1 VGILAVSSAAQTI
14 YNMVQSQGIVATL
27 GFIAAQIWSKV
38 VMVAGTIATWAVT
51 AATWAFNAAL
61 TANPIGLIV
70 MGVVA
75 LIVVIAILIKKFGL
89 FKVVKVMLMAAF
101 LPLILI
107 IGVFKLIYKGVAS
120 LVERLGGI
128 GQVMKYVGMMLLVV
142 MGPIGWLIGAGIL
155 IYKNF
160 DKIKEVL
167 FAVGKSI
174 FDFMMKPINFVLNG
188 IKSMVAALGGFKNMA
203 MTALKIAFWPLFLAW
218 KIFQKMKSL
227 IGKIFGGG
235 GAAAGGGG
243 APAPEMHSGGM
254 VTGTGNAT
262 VQKGE
267 AVLTE
272 QQQGSMMSTQAMES
286 KLDQLIQLMGQ
297 QGPIALGVNQTK
309 VNTARVADSIV

>member
-1 VGILAVSSAAQTI
+1 
-14 YNMVQSQGIVATL
+14 
-27 GFIAAQIWSKV
+27 
-38 VMVAGTIATWAVT
+38 
-51 AATWAFNAAL
+51 
-61 TANPIGLIV
+61 
-70 MGVVA
+70 
-75 LIVVIAILIKKFGL
+75 
-89 FKVVKVMLMAAF
+89 
-101 LPLILI
+101 
-107 IGVFKLIYKGVAS
+107 
-120 LVERLGGI
+120 
-128 GQVMKYVGMMLLVV
+128 
-142 MGPIGWLIGAGIL
+142 
-155 IYKNF
+155 
-160 DKIKEVL
+160 
-167 FAVGKSI
+167 
-174 FDFMMKPINFVLNG
+174 
-188 IKSMVAALGGFKNMA
+188 
-203 MTALKIAFWPLFLAW
+203 
-218 KIFQKMKSL
+218 MKSL